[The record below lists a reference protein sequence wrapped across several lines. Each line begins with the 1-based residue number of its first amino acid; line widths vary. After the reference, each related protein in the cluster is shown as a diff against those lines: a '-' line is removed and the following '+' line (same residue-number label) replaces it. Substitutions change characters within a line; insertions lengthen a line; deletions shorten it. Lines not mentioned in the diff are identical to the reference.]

1 MGYRLILASASP
13 RRREILSQAG
23 IAYNVIPSEFNEREI
38 MEKEPENYVKKLA
51 LAKAKEV
58 YQRLFAG
65 ENNKKLDDRFVFENR
80 ENDFRLESL
89 VVLGADT
96 VVAHCGNIL
105 NKPSDRK
112 DAAEML
118 KKLQGSMHEVYTGV
132 ALLYKTVD
140 GEENIKNF
148 AVKTQVCF
156 YPMTTQE
163 IENYLDCE
171 EYADKA
177 GAYAIQ
183 GRMAAYIR
191 EIHGDYYNVV
201 GLPLSAVVQELKQLK
216 IELYNAMHS
225 KVYKD

>member
-51 LAKAKEV
+51 
-58 YQRLFAG
+58 
-65 ENNKKLDDRFVFENR
+65 FENR

-132 ALLYKTVD
+132 ALLYKNVD

-171 EYADKA
+171 EYA
-177 GAYAIQ
+177 AYEIQ
-183 GRMAAYIR
+183 GKMAAYIR
-191 EIHGDYYNVV
+191 EINGDYYNVV

-216 IELYNAMHS
+216 IELYSCAF
-225 KVYKD
+225 

>member
-105 NKPSDRK
+105 NKPW
-112 DAAEML
+112 L
-118 KKLQGSMHEVYTGV
+118 F
-132 ALLYKTVD
+132 
-140 GEENIKNF
+140 I
-148 AVKTQVCF
+148 
-156 YPMTTQE
+156 
-163 IENYLDCE
+163 
-171 EYADKA
+171 
-177 GAYAIQ
+177 
-183 GRMAAYIR
+183 
-191 EIHGDYYNVV
+191 
-201 GLPLSAVVQELKQLK
+201 
-216 IELYNAMHS
+216 
-225 KVYKD
+225 